1 MAMRGRFLPTHVK
14 RQITTKD
21 DKKSKN
27 WMKSPFPFP
36 FLNFRF
42 CFQADNNRFQLM
54 IIMGENP
61 KSLELLLSNSK
72 LRNAPES
79 DNLIAK
85 LNR

>member
-1 MAMRGRFLPTHVK
+1 MYGRLLPTHIK
-14 RQITTKD
+14 RQLTFKN

-27 WMKSPFPFP
+27 WMKSPFP